1 MDQDKDI
8 LMMSRK
14 EIKRYQVIRKVL
26 DKQIKQVEAAE
37 YFGISSRQVRR
48 ITHRVLKDG
57 EKGVIHKLRGKEGNR
72 KTDINFKQKVLE
84 LYKKNYWDFGPTL
97 ASEKMLERDGVKV
110 SDETLRLWLIKEGLW
125 QLKKQRK
132 PKDRTRRERREHI
145 GQMVQMDGSHHDW
158 LEGRGPKLVLMGYI
172 DDATNRLH
180 GQFYNY
186 EGTMPAMGGLKGY
199 IKRYGLP
206 GSIYLDKHSTYKYT
220 RQQRYTDW
228 PFRDEEELTQFSRAC
243 KQLGIELIFAHSPQA
258 KGRVER
264 VFKTLQ
270 DRLVK
275 ELRLGQINTLQD
287 ANRLL
292 KVYLPIFNRKFEVSA
307 KGSGDFHRTVDKKL
321 NLDDILSIQTECF
334 LRNDR
339 TLVKDKQ
346 WYQILT
352 KTRAQR
358 IILHEHLDGQI
369 GITHGK
375 TKFTF
380 KLIEA
385 PAPKAYQP
393 VVPRFKVRGMKI
405 PAKNHW
411 WRRDHVVRPK
421 ADISNLVESGHF

>member
-26 DKQIKQVEAAE
+26 ERGINQQEASE
-37 YFGISSRQVRR
+37 YLGVTDRQVRR
-48 ITHRVLKDG
+48 IVKRVRSSG
-57 EKGVIHKLRGKEGNR
+57 ESGVIHKLRGKVGNR
-72 KTDINFKQKVLE
+72 QAESVFKQKILE
-84 LYKKNYWDFGPTL
+84 LYRKNYWDFGPTL
-97 ASEKMLERDGVKV
+97 ATEKLLERDGVKV
-110 SDETLRLWLIKEGLW
+110 CDETLRLWLIKEGLW
-125 QLKKQRK
+125 QLKRQKK
-132 PKDRTRRERREHI
+132 PKDRSRRERREHF
-145 GQMVQMDGSHHDW
+145 GQMTQMDGSHHDW

-172 DDATNRLH
+172 DDATNRFH
-180 GQFYNY
+180 GQFYDY

-206 GSIYLDKHSTYKYT
+206 GSIYLDKHSTYKNN

-228 PFRDEEELTQFSRAC
+228 PFRDEEELTQFARAC

-275 ELRLGQINTLQD
+275 ELRLEQINTLED

-292 KVYLPIFNRKFEVSA
+292 GAYIPIFNKKFEVSA
-307 KGSGDFHRTVDKKL
+307 RGSGDFHRAVDKRID
-321 NLDDILSIQTECF
+321 LDATLSIQTQRF

-339 TLVKDKQ
+339 TLVHNNQ
-346 WYQILT
+346 WYQVLT

-358 IILHEHLDGQI
+358 VMMHEYLDGQI
-369 GITHGK
+369 AITYGK
-375 TKFTF
+375 NRLEF
-380 KLIEA
+380 KTIEA
-385 PAPKAYQP
+385 PAPKRYQP
-393 VVPRFKVRGMKI
+393 VVPRFRVRGITRPPKQSRFRMFSFGKEHDSKI
-405 PAKNHW
+405 
-411 WRRDHVVRPK
+411 
-421 ADISNLVESGHF
+421 GHF